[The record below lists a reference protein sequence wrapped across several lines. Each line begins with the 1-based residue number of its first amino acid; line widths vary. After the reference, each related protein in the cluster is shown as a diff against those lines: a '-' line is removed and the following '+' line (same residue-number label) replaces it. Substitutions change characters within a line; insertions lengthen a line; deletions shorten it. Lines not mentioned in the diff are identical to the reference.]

1 MRLMGRHLDGSRK
14 FGYAIVKA
22 KDKKTK
28 KLIRTLEKKPDEQRA
43 IRLIR
48 QWRQR
53 GDSLRAIQQ
62 RVQSRL
68 GLTISHMSV
77 QEVLR
82 REPVNVKAVNV
93 QKSTGS
99 ESERSRG

>member
-62 RVQSRL
+62 RARAVKMVAIAN
-68 GLTISHMSV
+68 T
-77 QEVLR
+77 VLA
-82 REPVNVKAVNV
+82 REYPVHIVVR
-93 QKSTGS
+93 QT
-99 ESERSRG
+99 